1 MQRIDHTPIVQV
13 EVEGVVGVARIVR
26 MAGNGLGHADDF
38 AHVLDEPLACGQ
50 VARGE
55 HTLAVHA

>member
-1 MQRIDHTPIVQV
+1 
-13 EVEGVVGVARIVR
+13 

>member
-13 EVEGVVGVARIVR
+13 EVEGVVGVVHVVR